1 MSLETFFKEVRSFFP
16 RKRLTKS
23 QVENIKVI
31 IDTWQREYP
40 DQPDNCLAY
49 LLATAFHETAH
60 RMEPIKEYGSKRRAN
75 RLYGVEG
82 SNPSR
87 ARKMGNTMRGDGA
100 RYMGRGYVQLTWKTN
115 YKKLGEH
122 VGLDL
127 VKKPN
132 LALEPEIA
140 AQALVYGCMSGMYTG
155 KELTDYCNESKT
167 DFVNA
172 RGVVNGTD
180 KAKLIAGH
188 AENFL
193 EAIEEAGGVSELST
207 NDEIKT
213 EKPPKEERKPLT
225 KSRTI
230 FDLILTFISG
240 FGSLISNWWET
251 IKKVYDAAQDPIS
264 MVQSIF
270 GQVELNTTTIL
281 IILALTGL
289 AISAYAKVDDNKN
302 GEVA

>member
-40 DQPDNCLAY
+40 EQSDNCLAY

-82 SNPSR
+82 RNPSR

-100 RYMGRGYVQLTWKTN
+100 RYMGRGYVQLTWKSN

-140 AQALVYGCMSGMYTG
+140 AQALVYGCMSGMFTG

-167 DFVNA
+167 DYVNA
-172 RGVVNGTD
+172 RLVVNGKD
-180 KAKLIAGH
+180 KANLIAGY
-188 AENFL
+188 AMNFS
-193 EAIEEAGGVSELST
+193 EAIEAAGGVSELST
-207 NDEIKT
+207 NEEIKP

-230 FDLILTFISG
+230 YGQVIAF
-240 FGSLISNWWET
+240 FGWVGALVLQYWET
-251 IKKVYDAAQDPIS
+251 IKKIWEAAQDPIS
-264 MVQSIF
+264 MIKEIF
-270 GQVELNTTTIL
+270 GVVELNSITML
-281 IILALTGL
+281 VILALAGMALTT
-289 AISAYAKVDDNKN
+289 YAKVDDNKN

>member
-1 MSLETFFKEVRSFFP
+1 MSLETFFDEVRNFFP
-16 RKRLTKS
+16 KKRLTKTH
-23 QVENIKVI
+23 VENIKVI

-40 DQPDNCLAY
+40 DKPDNCLAY

-60 RMEPIKEYGSKRRAN
+60 RMEPIKEYGGNRRAN

-82 SNPSR
+82 SKPSR

-100 RYMGRGYVQLTWKTN
+100 RYMGRGYVQLTWKSN

-140 AQALVYGCMSGMYTG
+140 AQALVYGCMSGMFTG
-155 KELTDYCNESKT
+155 KDLGDYCNDNET

-172 RGVVNGTD
+172 RRVVNGTD
-180 KAKLIAGH
+180 KAKLIAGY
-188 AENFL
+188 ASNFL
-193 EAIEEAGGVSELST
+193 EAIEAAGGVSELST
-207 NDEIKT
+207 NEEIKT
-213 EKPPKEERKPLT
+213 EKPPKEERKPLV

-230 FDLILTFISG
+230 FGHVIAFLSAMG
-240 FGSLISNWWET
+240 AVVSSWWDT
-251 IKKVYDAAQDPIS
+251 LKKVYDAAQDPIS
-264 MVQSIF
+264 MMQGIF
-270 GQVELNTTTIL
+270 GQVELGATTIL
-281 IILALTGL
+281 IILGLTGL
-289 AISAYAKVDDNKN
+289 ALSTYAKVDDNKN